1 MRITALLHHG
11 MVFVQNFLKL
21 VIECSVLKRQPYCS
35 QTICEIYVPL
45 NVITLGQTKSDNI
58 NRYSSAYCHVCKINA
73 AAQKRLQQFLAENDI
88 VTQPSTHSDR
98 PSRSCRPSTSQQIP
112 PNCQATSTSRASI
125 NDDLWT
131 EDQST
136 VSGNETLTETKT
148 VYLKKIECQINQS
161 PLDQVVK

>member
-1 MRITALLHHG
+1 MNLETRRLENK
-11 MVFVQNFLKL
+11 FDFLASQFAKFCARFDENL
-21 VIECSVLKRQPYCS
+21 PLKQQSTSKKGKGRGKSSKPKNDANIES
-35 QTICEIYVPL
+35 E
-45 NVITLGQTKSDNI
+45 
-58 NRYSSAYCHVCKINA
+58 INA

-112 PNCQATSTSRASI
+112 PNCQAASTSRASI

-148 VYLKKIECQINQS
+148 AYIKKIECQINQS
-161 PLDQVVK
+161 PLDQVVM